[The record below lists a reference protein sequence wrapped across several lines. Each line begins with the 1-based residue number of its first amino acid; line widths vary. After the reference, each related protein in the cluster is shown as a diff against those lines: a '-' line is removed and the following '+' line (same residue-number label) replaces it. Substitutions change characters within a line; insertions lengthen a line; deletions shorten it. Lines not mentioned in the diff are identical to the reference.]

1 MAMALR
7 KNSPLTRFLKAGI
20 NKMKENGQ
28 LNYYK
33 NSHWIKNNF
42 CEVPRDKGDPLGF
55 FKLFTIFLIWF
66 VGIASSMIVM
76 LFEFCVPKSRG
87 EKLLASKKVD
97 LTRSQIGKDILK
109 YCRKIISQRAP
120 PEEEFFHLITELEK
134 CVDLLNKAK

>member
-7 KNSPLTRFLKAGI
+7 KNSPFTRFLKAGI

-33 NSHWIKNNF
+33 NSHWIKNSF

-55 FKLFTIFLIWF
+55 FKLFTIFLILF
-66 VGIASSMIVM
+66 VGVASSLIVM
-76 LFEFCVPKSRG
+76 LFEFCVPKSK
-87 EKLLASKKVD
+87 EEMLPASKKID
-97 LTRSQIGKDILK
+97 LTRSQIGKHILN
-109 YCRKIISQRAP
+109 YCRMIISQPA

>member
-28 LNYYK
+28 LDYYK

-66 VGIASSMIVM
+66 VGIASSMILM
-76 LFEFCVPKSRG
+76 LFEFCVPKSK
-87 EKLLASKKVD
+87 EAKMPVSKKVD

-120 PEEEFFHLITELEK
+120 DEEFFHLITELEK

>member
-7 KNSPLTRFLKAGI
+7 KNSPFTRFLKAGI

-28 LNYYK
+28 LDYYK
-33 NSHWIKNNF
+33 NSHWIKNSF

-55 FKLFTIFLIWF
+55 FKLFTIFLILF
-66 VGIASSMIVM
+66 VGVASSLIVM
-76 LFEFCVPKSRG
+76 LFEFCVPKSK
-87 EKLLASKKVD
+87 EEMLPASKKID
-97 LTRSQIGKDILK
+97 LTRSQIGKRILN
-109 YCRKIISQRAP
+109 YCRMIISQPA